1 MKLFLTGLF
10 SVLLFADAV
19 FGQSSEVIIKQR
31 AKELSNQ
38 NNVRQGVAPPA
49 QPPGAPAA
57 TPVTQAQNP
66 ALTKL
71 QTDLA
76 AIQAGSIPTAE
87 QKQKIATDIIAASQG
102 TKPSAAAA

>member
-38 NNVRQGVAPPA
+38 NNVRQGVAPPTQQKPA
-49 QPPGAPAA
+49 PGAPAA
-57 TPVTQAQNP
+57 TPVTQPQNP

-76 AIQAGSIPTAE
+76 AIQAGSIPTACA
-87 QKQKIATDIIAASQG
+87 KNKSKNCA
-102 TKPSAAAA
+102 